1 MVSIH
6 NSGCVILQKKRI
18 MKVFPGSSMQ
28 FIYFPYLLLLFFPLF
43 CFLSQIDIFTKMSI
57 CKMSVFPSTLSLILS
72 FSLSKQRNKM
82 YLILIFEGPLLEFFL
97 KPETKKKFHLFNNYG
112 IVRHF
117 GLFTYLLILP
127 QISTYIYNDGT
138 VSSTLDFNCVNKF
151 HKIGVV

>member
-1 MVSIH
+1 MIYLFH
-6 NSGCVILQKKRI
+6 NVKNNGWCLYIIVDVWFCKKRESWRFFQ
-18 MKVFPGSSMQ
+18 VLLCSS
-28 FIYFPYLLLLFFPLF
+28 FISLTYYYSFFPLF

-127 QISTYIYNDGT
+127 
-138 VSSTLDFNCVNKF
+138 
-151 HKIGVV
+151 